1 MSFHAAEK
9 GDHMAEKV
17 RYMAYGKNVVT
28 VRVVSYEDRRPVGTL
43 SGPQMPEP
51 LRFSSMAQLLF
62 CMDELMDRE
71 NSPQRETEARE
82 FCPVEPQPALLSQPK
97 RERNL
102 AVFEIR
108 VLFRQNA
115 SWQGSLFWRERK
127 LEGHFRSVLELMR
140 LMDSALLAE

>member
-1 MSFHAAEK
+1 M
-9 GDHMAEKV
+9 GEKV
-17 RYMAYGKNVVT
+17 QYMAYGRNVVT
-28 VRVVSYEDRRPVGTL
+28 VRVASYEDRRPVGTL
-43 SGPQMPEP
+43 SAPQLPEP

-62 CMDELMDRE
+62 FMDELMDRE
-71 NSPQRETEARE
+71 NCPQRETEARML
-82 FCPVEPQPALLSQPK
+82 CPSETGPALPSQPG
-97 RERNL
+97 RERDL

-115 SWQGSLFWRERK
+115 SWQGSLLWRERR

>member
-1 MSFHAAEK
+1 
-9 GDHMAEKV
+9 MAESV
-17 RYMAYGKNVVT
+17 QYMACGKNTVT

-43 SGPQMPEP
+43 SSPQMPKP

-62 CMDELMDRE
+62 FMEELMDRE

-82 FCPVEPQPALLSQPK
+82 
-97 RERNL
+97 
-102 AVFEIR
+102 
-108 VLFRQNA
+108 
-115 SWQGSLFWRERK
+115 

>member
-1 MSFHAAEK
+1 
-9 GDHMAEKV
+9 MAESV
-17 RYMAYGKNVVT
+17 QYMACGKNTVT

-43 SGPQMPEP
+43 SGPQMPKP

-62 CMDELMDRE
+62 FMEELMDRE
-71 NSPQRETEARE
+71 NSPQRETEAR
-82 FCPVEPQPALLSQPK
+82 PALRSQPG
-97 RERNL
+97 REKNL

-115 SWQGSLFWRERK
+115 SWQGSLLWRERK

>member
-1 MSFHAAEK
+1 
-9 GDHMAEKV
+9 MAESV
-17 RYMAYGKNVVT
+17 QYMACGKNTVT

-43 SGPQMPEP
+43 SVPQLPEP

-62 CMDELMDRE
+62 FMDELMDRE

-82 FCPVEPQPALLSQPK
+82 FCPVEAQPALRSQTR
-97 RERNL
+97 REKNL

-115 SWQGSLFWRERK
+115 SWQGSLLWRERK

>member
-1 MSFHAAEK
+1 
-9 GDHMAEKV
+9 MAESV
-17 RYMAYGKNVVT
+17 QYMACGKNTVT

-43 SGPQMPEP
+43 SGPQMPKP

-62 CMDELMDRE
+62 FMEELMDRE
-71 NSPQRETEARE
+71 NSPQRETKARE
-82 FCPVEPQPALLSQPK
+82 FCPVEAQPALRSQTR
-97 RERNL
+97 REKNL

-115 SWQGSLFWRERK
+115 SWQGSLLWRERK

>member
-1 MSFHAAEK
+1 
-9 GDHMAEKV
+9 MAERA
-17 RYMAYGKNVVT
+17 RYMACGKNIVT

-43 SGPQMPEP
+43 SAPQLPEP
-51 LRFSSMAQLLF
+51 LRFSSMAQMLF
-62 CMDELMDRE
+62 LMEELMDRE

-82 FCPVEPQPALLSQPK
+82 FCPVEAQPALLSQTRQEK
-97 RERNL
+97 NL

-115 SWQGSLFWRERK
+115 SWQGSLLWRERK

>member
-1 MSFHAAEK
+1 
-9 GDHMAEKV
+9 MAGKV
-17 RYMAYGKNVVT
+17 QYMAYGKNIVT

-51 LRFSSMAQLLF
+51 LQFSSMAQLLF
-62 CMDELMDRE
+62 YMDELMDRE

-82 FCPVEPQPALLSQPK
+82 FCPVDAQPVLHAQSRRGK
-97 RERNL
+97 TL

-108 VLFRQNA
+108 VMFRQNA